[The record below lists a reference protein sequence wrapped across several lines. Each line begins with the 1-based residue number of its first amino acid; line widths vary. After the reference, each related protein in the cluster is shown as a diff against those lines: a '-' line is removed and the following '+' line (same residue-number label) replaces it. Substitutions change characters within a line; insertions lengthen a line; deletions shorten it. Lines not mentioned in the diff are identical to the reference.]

1 MTETKTEERKHHPY
15 SPSGL
20 GMREACPMFQ
30 SKQEAAQHERCIAG
44 TKAHAVTETGI
55 DDNTLSDEDAAAAAE
70 CMDFFEKR
78 RALMIDARER
88 AVANSGVKYTVPDI
102 IEHTE
107 IYLAVDDEKFE
118 DDYVDPRTKERIV
131 ETVESTTAG
140 YVDRAIINHD
150 RTYAELFDWKF
161 GRWPVE
167 DAENNL
173 QGIAYTLGLF
183 RMYPSLQAIQFF
195 FKQPHLESISHA
207 TFTRSQIPDLYL
219 RVQVGVA
226 RSRAARHAADFSTA
240 RALTPACNFCA
251 LIGVCPKVAEI
262 ACKVGHKFHP
272 IEIPENITPT
282 MIHDPKNA
290 TLAKRLA
297 SVVEV
302 WAGAF
307 SRQLSARVLRGE
319 APVPDGYTLATRA
332 ERKIVNKDAFRAI
345 TLKYLTEAEYTA
357 TFEPTF
363 GPLEKIINDKAPRG
377 QKSATLEL
385 YKKELED
392 GGAVAK
398 DIPYS
403 FLKAVA
409 SKGDTNKQTQ

>member
-1 MTETKTEERKHHPY
+1 
-15 SPSGL
+15 
-20 GMREACPMFQ
+20 MREACPMFQ
-30 SKQEAAQHERCIAG
+30 SKQEAALHERCIAG

-70 CMDFFEKR
+70 CMDFYER
-78 RALMIDARER
+78 RKELMLEARQR
-88 AVANSGVKYTVPDI
+88 AVDNSGVKHIIPDI
-102 IEHTE
+102 IDHVE

-118 DDYVDPRTKERIV
+118 DDYIDPRTKEHIK
-131 ETVESTTAG
+131 ETVIATTAG

-183 RMYPSLQAIQFF
+183 RMYPTLQAIQFF
-195 FKQPHLESISHA
+195 FKQPHLENISHA

-240 RALTPACNFCA
+240 RAYTPACNFCA
-251 LIGVCPKVAEI
+251 LIGVCPKVGEF
-262 ACKVGHKFHP
+262 ACKVGSKFHP
-272 IEIPENITPT
+272 LEIPENITPT
-282 MIHDPKNA
+282 MVHDPKNSK
-290 TLAKRLA
+290 LAKLLA
-297 SVVEV
+297 QTVKI
-302 WAGAF
+302 WAEAF
-307 SRQLSARVLRGE
+307 SRQLADRILRGE
-319 APVPDGYTLATRA
+319 APIPEGFRLETRA
-332 ERKIVNKDAFRAI
+332 DRKIVNKDQFKAI
-345 TLKYLTEAEYTA
+345 TLKYLTEAEYSA

-363 GPLEKIINDKAPRG
+363 GPLEKLITEKAPRG

-392 GGAVAK
+392 GQAVAK

-409 SKGDTNKQTQ
+409 SKSETK